1 MIREQILETAIKTV
15 CQDRQDRYGAVEN
28 NFQMIADFWST
39 YLNVSV
45 TAVDVAM
52 MMGMLK
58 IARIRTGKFTQDNF
72 VDLAGYAACGA
83 EVVELDAS
91 KKQDETLQKL
101 QHVKE
106 LIAERDESREEI
118 TEPDQCDPPPE
129 KKRGKRAKKL
139 DVAKIKTLHNAGWS
153 AAKIADEL
161 NCAIGTVYLHL
172 KRMRSENEESKE
184 TEEETAE
191 IQCQREAAAE
201 DQE

>member
-28 NFQMIADFWST
+28 NFQMIAEFWST
-39 YLNVSV
+39 YLNAPV

-83 EVVELDAS
+83 EVAELDAS

-106 LIAERDESREEI
+106 LIAKRDESREEI
-118 TEPDQCDPPPE
+118 TESDQCDTPPPP
-129 KKRGKRAKKL
+129 KRNGGK
-139 DVAKIKTLHNAGWS
+139 
-153 AAKIADEL
+153 E
-161 NCAIGTVYLHL
+161 
-172 KRMRSENEESKE
+172 
-184 TEEETAE
+184 
-191 IQCQREAAAE
+191 QRNLMW
-201 DQE
+201 QK

>member
-15 CQDRQDRYGAVEN
+15 CQDRQD

-118 TEPDQCDPPPE
+118 TEPDQCDTPPKRNGE
-129 KKRGKRAKKL
+129 K
-139 DVAKIKTLHNAGWS
+139 
-153 AAKIADEL
+153 E
-161 NCAIGTVYLHL
+161 
-172 KRMRSENEESKE
+172 
-184 TEEETAE
+184 
-191 IQCQREAAAE
+191 QRN
-201 DQE
+201 

>member
-28 NFQMIADFWST
+28 NFQMIAEFWST

-83 EVVELDAS
+83 EVAGLDAS

-118 TEPDQCDPPPE
+118 AEPDQCDTPPKRNGE
-129 KKRGKRAKKL
+129 K
-139 DVAKIKTLHNAGWS
+139 
-153 AAKIADEL
+153 E
-161 NCAIGTVYLHL
+161 
-172 KRMRSENEESKE
+172 
-184 TEEETAE
+184 
-191 IQCQREAAAE
+191 QRNLMW
-201 DQE
+201 QK

>member
-28 NFQMIADFWST
+28 NFQMIAEFWST
-39 YLNVSV
+39 YLNAPV

-83 EVVELDAS
+83 EAAELDAS

-106 LIAERDESREEI
+106 LIAKRDESREEI
-118 TEPDQCDPPPE
+118 TESDQCDTPPRKETGE
-129 KKRGKRAKKL
+129 K
-139 DVAKIKTLHNAGWS
+139 
-153 AAKIADEL
+153 
-161 NCAIGTVYLHL
+161 
-172 KRMRSENEESKE
+172 SKE
-184 TEEETAE
+184 T
-191 IQCQREAAAE
+191 
-201 DQE
+201 